1 MPSNLSDIPYS
12 GSVRM
17 QEGVHSFVVRIWSET
32 ANEHD
37 EASAWRGT
45 VEEVLSG
52 ESLHFQ
58 DFDGLL
64 DFIRQ
69 SIQSSTHDIQT
80 R

>member
-1 MPSNLSDIPYS
+1 
-12 GSVRM
+12 M

-32 ANEHD
+32 AGEQTD
-37 EASAWRGT
+37 ASMWRGT

-69 SIQSSTHDIQT
+69 SIQTNTHDIHT